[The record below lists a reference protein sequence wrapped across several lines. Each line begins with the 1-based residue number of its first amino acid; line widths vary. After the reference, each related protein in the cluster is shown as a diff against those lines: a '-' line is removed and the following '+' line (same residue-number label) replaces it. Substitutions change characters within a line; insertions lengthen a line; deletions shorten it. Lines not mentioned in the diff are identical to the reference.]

1 MIKQYERSYFLLLT
15 STIIFSIAAAVSVL
29 AAIRLATYADIISRE
44 TKAGGLVVGTVLLAV
59 ATSLPELTATISA
72 AVIDNAD
79 IAVGNGLGSITFN
92 IFALFLFDIYFR
104 KKRLFLKVS
113 NNHFY
118 TGLLGLTL
126 CTIIILSLYF
136 NLNQEF
142 ISIGLPSIAIA
153 VVYLGGLWLISLK
166 HQQEI
171 HEEETAPQETEKTA
185 VSIKKTI
192 IRFILFSLIVF
203 AAGSSL
209 SISGDFI
216 AQSSGVSASAI
227 GSILIAATT
236 SLPDAVSVLVA
247 LRVANV
253 NLAIG
258 TILGG
263 NIFNVF
269 VIPIADIFYRS
280 DSLWADASRQHISTA
295 AAGFILTLIVISI
308 LKRDNTRN
316 TMTYIAPSLIVVAGY
331 LIFSAFYILG

>member
-1 MIKQYERSYFLLLT
+1 MLLT
-15 STIIFSIAAAVSVL
+15 SIIIFIIAAAVSVL

-142 ISIGLPSIAIA
+142 IRIGLPSIAIA

-171 HEEETAPQETEKTA
+171 HEEETAPRETEKTA
-185 VSIKKTI
+185 VSVKKAI
-192 IRFILFSLIVF
+192 VRFILFSFIIF
-203 AAGSSL
+203 ASGSSL
-209 SISGDFI
+209 SVSGDFI
-216 AQSSGVSASAI
+216 AQSSGISASAI

-247 LRVANV
+247 LRAANV

-280 DSLWADASRQHISTA
+280 GSIWADASKQQISTA
-295 AAGFILTLIVISI
+295 AVGFMLTLIVISI

-316 TMTYIAPSLIVVAGY
+316 TMTYISPSLIVVGGY